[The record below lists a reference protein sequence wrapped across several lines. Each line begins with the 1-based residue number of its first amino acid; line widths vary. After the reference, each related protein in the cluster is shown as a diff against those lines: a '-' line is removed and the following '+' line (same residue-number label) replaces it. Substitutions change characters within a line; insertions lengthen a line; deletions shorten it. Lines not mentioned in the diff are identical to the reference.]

1 MAVRERQVDLVSAVN
16 IACRSPSGGGGANLA
31 APLACLPEAAW
42 APGGGGGRGS
52 RSRPG
57 SL

>member
-16 IACRSPSGGGGANLA
+16 IACRSPNGGGGANLA
-31 APLACLPEAAW
+31 APLACLPEASR
-42 APGGGGGRGS
+42 APSRGGEGFW
-52 RSRPG
+52 RSRPI

>member
-1 MAVRERQVDLVSAVN
+1 MRERQVDLVSAVN